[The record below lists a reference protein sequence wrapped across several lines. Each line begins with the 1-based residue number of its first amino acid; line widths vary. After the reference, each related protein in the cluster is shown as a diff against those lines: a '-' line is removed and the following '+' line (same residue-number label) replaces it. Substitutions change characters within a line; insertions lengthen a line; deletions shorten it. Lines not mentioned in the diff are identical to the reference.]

1 MAKSHGAPWKYP
13 HGPDL
18 TCWQNDIIN
27 NLKALRIMLLSIGIK
42 YFKALCERISSR
54 SSLNSRWQNYI
65 IKY

>member
-1 MAKSHGAPWKYP
+1 MAKCHGAPWKYP
-13 HGPDL
+13 HGNL
-18 TCWQNDIIN
+18 CWQNDIIK
-27 NLKALRIMLLSIGIK
+27 NLKALRILLLSIGIK